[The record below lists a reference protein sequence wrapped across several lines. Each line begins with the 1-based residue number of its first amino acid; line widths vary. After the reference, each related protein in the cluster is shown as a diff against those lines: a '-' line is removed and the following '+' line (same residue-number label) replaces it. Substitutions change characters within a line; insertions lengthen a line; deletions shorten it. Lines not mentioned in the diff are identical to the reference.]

1 MRNWIELLLTLTLK
15 DIGLEIRTKEV
26 FTTIILFSI
35 LVVTTFAITSNSTL
49 QISKNVGAGIIWAS
63 VIFSGSIAM
72 IKFFTSEVENET
84 LDAML
89 LMPVPR
95 ELIFFS
101 KLLSFFI
108 FLSISEMVIFA
119 TFSVLYNVN
128 VFSTGILLTAVIFN
142 FGFSSIGTFFG
153 TIVAKAKSK
162 ETLLALL
169 LVPIVIP
176 LAMFAVEITSTNL
189 AGQQSENIKT
199 WIGLAISFDIIFL
212 VLLTFLFEKIVEE

>member
-1 MRNWIELLLTLTLK
+1 MRNWLELLLTLTLK

-72 IKFFTSEVENET
+72 IKFFASEVENET

-119 TFSVLYNVN
+119 TFSVFYNVN

>member
-1 MRNWIELLLTLTLK
+1 MRNWLELLLTLTLK

-72 IKFFTSEVENET
+72 IKFFASEVENET

>member
-1 MRNWIELLLTLTLK
+1 MRNWIELLSTLTLK

-35 LVVTTFAITSNSTL
+35 LVVSTFAITSNNTL
-49 QISKNVGAGIIWAS
+49 QIPENVGAGIIWAS

-72 IKFFTSEVENET
+72 IKFFASEIENET

-101 KLLSFFI
+101 KLFSFFI

-119 TFSVLYNVN
+119 TFSVFYNVN
-128 VFSTGILLTAVIFN
+128 VFSTDVLLTAVIFN

-169 LVPIVIP
+169 IVPILIP
-176 LAMFAVEITSTNL
+176 LAMFAVEITSANL
-189 AGQQSENIKT
+189 AGEQSENIKT
-199 WIGLAISFDIIFL
+199 WIGLAISFDIIFV
-212 VLLTFLFEKIVEE
+212 VLLTFLFGKIVEE

>member
-35 LVVTTFAITSNSTL
+35 LVVATFAITSNSTL

-72 IKFFTSEVENET
+72 IKFFASEVENET

>member
-1 MRNWIELLLTLTLK
+1 MRNWLELLLTLTLK

-119 TFSVLYNVN
+119 TFSVFYNVN

-169 LVPIVIP
+169 IVPILIP
-176 LAMFAVEITSTNL
+176 LAMFAVEITSANL
-189 AGQQSENIKT
+189 AGEQSENIKT
-199 WIGLAISFDIIFL
+199 WIGLAISFDIIFV
-212 VLLTFLFEKIVEE
+212 VLLTFLFGKIVEE

>member
-1 MRNWIELLLTLTLK
+1 MRNWLELLLTLTLK

-119 TFSVLYNVN
+119 TFSVFYNVN

>member
-72 IKFFTSEVENET
+72 IKFFASEVENET

-119 TFSVLYNVN
+119 TFSVFYNVN

>member
-72 IKFFTSEVENET
+72 IKFFASEVENET

>member
-1 MRNWIELLLTLTLK
+1 MRNWIELILTLTLK

-119 TFSVLYNVN
+119 TFSVFYNVN